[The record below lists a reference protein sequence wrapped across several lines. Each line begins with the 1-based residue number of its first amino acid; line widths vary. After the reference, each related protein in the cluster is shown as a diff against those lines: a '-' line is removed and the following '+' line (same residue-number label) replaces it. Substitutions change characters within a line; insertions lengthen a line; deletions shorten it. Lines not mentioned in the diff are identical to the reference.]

1 MKTTLFIM
9 ALTGVAFLASSCSQ
23 FGPQETYKEDQIG
36 MTQEVKTGKITSI
49 ANVIINPDNTNTGT
63 LLGAVAGGLGG
74 STLGGGKGSTL
85 FAAGGA
91 LAGAA
96 AGSQIDKAVSQQEG
110 VRLTVKL
117 DGENKTMSVT
127 QVKNKKAPF
136 YVGQPVNVYI
146 GYKGSFVEP
155 AGYGY

>member
-9 ALTGVAFLASSCSQ
+9 AVSGLAFLAPSCSQ

-36 MTQEVKTGKITSI
+36 MTQEVKTGSITSI
-49 ANVIINPDNTNTGT
+49 TPVIINPDNTNTGT

-96 AGSQIDKAVSQQEG
+96 AGSQIDKAVSQTEG
-110 VRLTVKL
+110 VRLTVRL
-117 DGENKTMSVT
+117 DDEKKTISVT
-127 QVKNKKAPF
+127 QPKNKQRPL

-155 AGYGY
+155 LGY

>member
-1 MKTTLFIM
+1 MKTTLFILSLSGL
-9 ALTGVAFLASSCSQ
+9 ALLAPSCSN

-36 MTQEVKTGKITSI
+36 MTQEVKTGTITSI
-49 ANVIINPDNTNTGT
+49 TNVIINPDNTNTGT
-63 LLGAVAGGLGG
+63 LLGGVAGGLAG

-96 AGSQIDKAVSQQEG
+96 AGSQINKAVSQTEG
-110 VRLTVKL
+110 VRVTVRL
-117 DGENKTMSVT
+117 DGENKTISVT
-127 QVKNKKAPF
+127 QPKSKKSPLF
-136 YVGQPVNVYI
+136 VGQQVNIFI

-155 AGYGY
+155 TGY

>member
-9 ALTGVAFLASSCSQ
+9 ALSGVAFLAPSCSQ
-23 FGPQETYKEDQIG
+23 FGPQDTYKQDQIG
-36 MTQEVKTGKITSI
+36 MTQEVKTGTITSI

-63 LLGAVAGGLGG
+63 VLGGVAGGLAG

-91 LAGAA
+91 LAGAV
-96 AGSQIDKAVSQQEG
+96 AGSQLDKAITQQEG
-110 VRLTVKL
+110 VRLTVRI
-117 DGENKTMSVT
+117 DGEKKTMSVT
-127 QVKNKKAPF
+127 QVKNKQRPL
-136 YVGQPVNVYI
+136 YVGQHVNIYI

-155 AGYGY
+155 SGY